1 MSHPDPALAID
12 LGIQTAFAL
21 MQQHVLI
28 EETQAG
34 GRALS
39 DDELRRELATMFLRY
54 VGIAPGRRARAATPR
69 PLRRNRRR

>member
-1 MSHPDPALAID
+1 MNHPDPAMAIA

-28 EETQAG
+28 EETHVR

-39 DDELRRELATMFLRY
+39 DEELRRELTTMFLRY
-54 VGIAPGRRARAATPR
+54 VGIHADAGHGDARKRT
-69 PLRRNRRR
+69 RRRQA